1 MLGNNM
7 FAYCGND
14 PTNRYDESG
23 DSWKSIWERAKTVVR
38 SVLHGVNT
46 YLRSQGVNTAAI
58 GGYLL
63 SMKKDSAGVYHATFD
78 CWQQYFGYNSLYDI
92 AFDVGTSMKSK
103 SFEFSCSGTKYIIW
117 MWKGDYINL
126 GAGAELGIYYGGG
139 PHWLVDKGLAM
150 SMSMTLKYNGRTIIS
165 YSSTTW
171 WITGFNPKYINVS
184 ASSLTATF
192 TLRFNNSAMFYAF
205 RNSNPKGWSFN
216 LSNWSAT
223 YTF

>member
-1 MLGNNM
+1 M

-14 PTNRYDESG
+14 PINRYDDSG
-23 DSWKSIWERAKTVVR
+23 ASWKSIWERAKTKV
-38 SVLHGVNT
+38 SAFLHNANN
-46 YLRSQGVNTAAI
+46 YLRSQGVDTAAI
-58 GGYLL
+58 GGFLL

-78 CWQQYFGYNSLYDI
+78 CWQQYFGYNDLYDI
-92 AFDVGTSMKSK
+92 VFDLGTSMQSK
-103 SFEFSCSGTKYIIW
+103 KFQFSSGGTKYVIW

-139 PHWLVDKGLAM
+139 PHWFVDKSLAM

-171 WITGFNPKYINVS
+171 WITGFNPNYTNVA
-184 ASSLTATF
+184 ASNLSVSF
-192 TLRFNNSAMFYAF
+192 TLFFNSSAMFYAF
-205 RNSNPKGWSFN
+205 KRTNPNGWSFDSRN
-216 LSNWSAT
+216 LTAT